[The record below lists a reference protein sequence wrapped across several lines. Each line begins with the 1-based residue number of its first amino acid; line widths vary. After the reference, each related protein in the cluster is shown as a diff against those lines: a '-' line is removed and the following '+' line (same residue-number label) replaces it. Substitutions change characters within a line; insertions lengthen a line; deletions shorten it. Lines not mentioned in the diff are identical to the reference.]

1 MAGESEEGGLHA
13 FHPRPA
19 LARIDGQ
26 LAMLADAGVVG
37 PHFLISAVAFLF
49 NLLLFVYLFRQLQ
62 MVLVPSILFSLLQ
75 EGVRFFPSKEYASEL

>member
-37 PHFLISAVAFLF
+37 PHFLISAVAFFFLTY
-49 NLLLFVYLFRQLQ
+49 YLFRQLQ
-62 MVLVPSILFSLLQ
+62 MVLVPSILFSLL
-75 EGVRFFPSKEYASEL
+75 